1 MRTVG
6 SPGSFSVAVR
16 APFSRAAE
24 GARLPDGNPNLSAT
38 LALTQKFALQTDA
51 DGNLDTVVLPGLYT
65 SAFTTRGSIV
75 GGVNLA
81 LASATTTANTL
92 NGPTVAVNTA
102 EGIGFAVNT
111 LAGQYARYRIVS
123 YGARLRTTTGVTTT
137 GEFTCA
143 VMPLKGQ
150 APQLSS
156 GYPAVIDGAAT
167 AQDSNSYW
175 GSYGPRNTLDN
186 LLIHLGLP
194 YSGSGN
200 TAQLDI
206 PKLVNTPC
214 HAVASAS
221 QVAARGLHMRGLP
234 FEASARDYRT
244 MTFSSYGTDS
254 LDVATSAGSAAG
266 ATYAVQQVGVDM
278 SFARVGG
285 HESIVLGGTGFPVS
299 STVGSLELVYHVEAI
314 TNPAYAVL
322 ARPTGV
328 VPRVAPGQTLDQVLT
343 SIHRIPRVS
352 FADVLQTAGDAMMG
366 EIEGQAGAAMGRAA
380 SGIGGMLTRLL
391 TIGA

>member
-1 MRTVG
+1 
-6 SPGSFSVAVR
+6 
-16 APFSRAAE
+16 
-24 GARLPDGNPNLSAT
+24 
-38 LALTQKFALQTDA
+38 
-51 DGNLDTVVLPGLYT
+51 
-65 SAFTTRGSIV
+65 
-75 GGVNLA
+75 
-81 LASATTTANTL
+81 
-92 NGPTVAVNTA
+92 
-102 EGIGFAVNT
+102 
-111 LAGQYARYRIVS
+111 
-123 YGARLRTTTGVTTT
+123 
-137 GEFTCA
+137 
-143 VMPLKGQ
+143 
-150 APQLSS
+150 
-156 GYPAVIDGAAT
+156 
-167 AQDSNSYW
+167 
-175 GSYGPRNTLDN
+175 
-186 LLIHLGLP
+186 
-194 YSGSGN
+194 
-200 TAQLDI
+200 
-206 PKLVNTPC
+206 
-214 HAVASAS
+214 
-221 QVAARGLHMRGLP
+221 
-234 FEASARDYRT
+234 